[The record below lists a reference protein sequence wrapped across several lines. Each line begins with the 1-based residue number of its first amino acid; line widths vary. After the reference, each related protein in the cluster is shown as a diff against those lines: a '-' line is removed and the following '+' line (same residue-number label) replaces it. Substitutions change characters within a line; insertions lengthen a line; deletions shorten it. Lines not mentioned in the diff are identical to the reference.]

1 MTKEEQLTSTYG
13 IFGDFYMEFL
23 EDEEEL
29 TPKQRRQQKKEAVE
43 KLWKKLEEMYK

>member
-13 IFGDFYMEFL
+13 IFGDFYI
-23 EDEEEL
+23 EDIEPEL